1 MSSGNNIYV
10 ITELLHYVI
19 TCSGLLVTHNVTA
32 SKGIMVWWRWSAGK
46 TVEDMVLVSQ
56 RFIICHRCLHCRK
69 VLARR
74 CTGCVRSDRGFRCL
88 VVFQKLL
95 VRWQSFNGM
104 AAWQLYANTHHR
116 LPTLVWFTCA
126 LHYAQIFWQ
135 NRSKKKK
142 ERTQPRKLR
151 LTDFRVRISAPVWH
165 LKESVGKHFTS
176 HNLLFFY
183 FF

>member
-1 MSSGNNIYV
+1 
-10 ITELLHYVI
+10 
-19 TCSGLLVTHNVTA
+19 
-32 SKGIMVWWRWSAGK
+32 MVWWRWSAGK

-56 RFIICHRCLHCRK
+56 RFIICHHCLHCRK

-88 VVFQKLL
+88 VVFEKLL

-135 NRSKKKK
+135 NRSKKK
-142 ERTQPRKLR
+142 RKGRSRENSGSQTSESAFLHLYDIWR
-151 LTDFRVRISAPVWH
+151 SQYESISLPIT
-165 LKESVGKHFTS
+165 FYYFII
-176 HNLLFFY
+176 LLFLLTSQFKSAGRECTTVSN
-183 FF
+183 FLKKQALVV